1 MDAYQSAVPRGAYLR
16 CSWGSVSMPWKRNR
30 VLRVATKRG
39 THYLLWQPWLPLY
52 QATLVRGAF
61 GASNTN
67 ASRYA
72 ISGLL
77 FLSSFS
83 DLVPYSNT
91 PLCIYE
97 PSRLDQAQGALQR
110 SQRIP
115 ERPPA
120 AWGYRRA
127 TSPPQNGRTAVGRW
141 SFRSL
146 VYSTAAPRIAATTRP
161 ARSLVPLS
169 RQRQSTTLLLRI
181 RLSLLV
187 ACAARAGS
195 IGFTQGPHSRI

>member
-16 CSWGSVSMPWKRNR
+16 CSWGSVSMHWKRNR

-83 DLVPYSNT
+83 DLVPYGNT

-97 PSRLDQAQGALQR
+97 PSRLDQAQGALQL
-110 SQRIP
+110 SQRIT
-115 ERPPA
+115 ERA
-120 AWGYRRA
+120 
-127 TSPPQNGRTAVGRW
+127 
-141 SFRSL
+141 
-146 VYSTAAPRIAATTRP
+146 
-161 ARSLVPLS
+161 
-169 RQRQSTTLLLRI
+169 
-181 RLSLLV
+181 LV